1 MTDEGTKGKKA
12 KSSAG
17 VQNAASS
24 LKYSMELVSGA
35 LGLLVYLVQ

>member
-1 MTDEGTKGKKA
+1 MTNEEHKGKKA

-17 VQNAASS
+17 VQNTASS
-24 LKYSMELVSGA
+24 LKYSMELISGA